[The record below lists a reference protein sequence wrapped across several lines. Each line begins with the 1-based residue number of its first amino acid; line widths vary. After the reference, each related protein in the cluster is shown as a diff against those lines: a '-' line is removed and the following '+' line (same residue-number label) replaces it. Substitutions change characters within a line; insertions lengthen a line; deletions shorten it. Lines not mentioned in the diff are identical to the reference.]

1 MNKEKFNNQND
12 NLDEK
17 EKNISQEYIIGANVN
32 SDANDTSFYANKS
45 QEMWQKEL
53 DNLDENDSR
62 RANIHRKLGE
72 DEKANELYSKKAD
85 DFKKEGES
93 YSLAAEAYE
102 EACNEE
108 AAKEMWLKQAEK
120 YKAKGRK
127 DQWTAAI
134 AYEKLG
140 DEEAA
145 KEMWQKGAYWV
156 INNQGNLW
164 WNRAAEV
171 FDEIGQHRQAGDV
184 LVAKADDQIARVKT
198 RKSMGRSTGAELDTD
213 EIKELLTKATIYYE
227 KAGGSPENLIDRLD
241 KMIIDLSQ
249 KARIHDAK
257 GEASEAQDL
266 WIRIAET
273 NASEMHYDK
282 AADAYEKADDEE
294 KAKEMWKLEGINQEE
309 VNQDSVKARLAY
321 RKAGET
327 SKEEEMMILVAK
339 DLKKKAEEA
348 ESNENYEEAAKIYEE
363 IDSLGDV
370 DAELGIKD
378 KLKGLLERIKKGEF
392 NNK

>member
-1 MNKEKFNNQND
+1 
-12 NLDEK
+12 
-17 EKNISQEYIIGANVN
+17 
-32 SDANDTSFYANKS
+32 
-45 QEMWQKEL
+45 
-53 DNLDENDSR
+53 
-62 RANIHRKLGE
+62 
-72 DEKANELYSKKAD
+72 
-85 DFKKEGES
+85 
-93 YSLAAEAYE
+93 
-102 EACNEE
+102 
-108 AAKEMWLKQAEK
+108 
-120 YKAKGRK
+120 
-127 DQWTAAI
+127 
-134 AYEKLG
+134 
-140 DEEAA
+140 
-145 KEMWQKGAYWV
+145 
-156 INNQGNLW
+156 
-164 WNRAAEV
+164 
-171 FDEIGQHRQAGDV
+171 
-184 LVAKADDQIARVKT
+184 
-198 RKSMGRSTGAELDTD
+198 
-213 EIKELLTKATIYYE
+213 
-227 KAGGSPENLIDRLD
+227 
-241 KMIIDLSQ
+241 MIIDLSQ